1 MECDVFKI
9 ISDYYPN
16 GFTEK
21 ITTAEKD
28 VLDFFLNALES
39 RYLDEKEFKFKK
51 FIDNLLS
58 KEKSINSKHN
68 FRLVSN
74 YIDDS
79 VKNDLLKEGN
89 INNKKTIVNKSYNNI
104 SKNKPQS
111 IDHPDDLVIKK
122 AFTNVLRKLTTVK
135 KTQARTAIYLSDNYT
150 FFITTYNVPDNM
162 LCQIIELVYE
172 INQEFKDFMFS
183 ESTSNRKKNT
193 IFIEKIYPTDY
204 NKNETIMNDTTTEF
218 SANFY
223 NKILFGPT
231 GTGKSNWCDS
241 YITANNILS
250 NNVFR
255 VTFFEDYSYYDF
267 FGQYKPIVLRNT
279 NHNFSLKTKNGEQK
293 VSEHV
298 VTYQFVP
305 GIFFSALLKAI
316 MLKQLNSTKSDDK
329 KVDDRVVLLID
340 EINRGNCSSI
350 FGDIFQL
357 LDRSESGDS
366 NYSITLTDD
375 MSRFITDMIQ
385 DIGLYYSDEAAV
397 SMKTAL
403 ESILSNNKFQLPSN
417 LIIIAT
423 MNTSDQSLFPMDS
436 AFKRRWDMKYIY
448 IDYNEEKLK
457 NINIENT
464 SIKWLYILEKI
475 NCIIYKET
483 SSEDKQIGQWFIK
496 PKNGEIKETDFRNK
510 LISYLFFDVFKH
522 FPEVLNNH
530 SYSTLTKMKI
540 NELIELFDKKDK
552 PNE

>member
-16 GFTEK
+16 GFSSKT
-21 ITTAEKD
+21 TTAEKSLL
-28 VLDFFLNALES
+28 VFFLDAIED
-39 RYLDEKEFKFKK
+39 RYLDANEVKFKTL
-51 FIDNLLS
+51 IDKLLS
-58 KEKSINSKHN
+58 NDRDSSSKHN
-68 FRLVSN
+68 FYLLSN
-74 YIDDS
+74 HIDQTTLDELS
-79 VKNDLLKEGN
+79 AKNNLGIKQSTKNYKNIPKNKTLIKDPADELLK
-89 INNKKTIVNKSYNNI
+89 KKTITAYLKKSSIIEKNQIKPAIHLSSKNTIFFTTSYN
-104 SKNKPQS
+104 
-111 IDHPDDLVIKK
+111 
-122 AFTNVLRKLTTVK
+122 T
-135 KTQARTAIYLSDNYT
+135 
-150 FFITTYNVPDNM
+150 PDNM
-162 LCQIIELVYE
+162 LHQIIELVCE
-172 INQEFKDFMFS
+172 INKEFKDFMFS
-183 ESTSNRKKNT
+183 ESTSKNKKYVS
-193 IFIEKIYPTDY
+193 FIENIYPQNY
-204 NKNETIMNDTTTEF
+204 NNETNMNDTTKEF
-218 SANFY
+218 SELFY

-231 GTGKSNWCDS
+231 GTGKSNWCDN
-241 YITANNILS
+241 YIKSNNIS
-250 NNVFR
+250 NQNVFR

-279 NHNFSLKTKNGEQK
+279 NHNFYLKTKTGVQQ

-305 GIFFSALLKAI
+305 GIFFSSLLKAI
-316 MLKQLNSTKSDDK
+316 MLKHSNSNKSDDK
-329 KVDDRVVLLID
+329 KDDDRVVLLID

-357 LDRSESGDS
+357 LDRNDNGDS

-375 MSRFITDMIQ
+375 MSRFVTDMIQ
-385 DIGLYYSDEAAV
+385 DIALYYSDDTNSLHA
-397 SMKTAL
+397 MKSAL
-403 ESILSNNKFQLPSN
+403 EFILENRAISIPSN

-457 NINIENT
+457 NVNIEN
-464 SIKWLYILEKI
+464 SNIKWLYILEKI
-475 NCIIYKET
+475 NNIIYKET

-496 PKNGEIKETDFRNK
+496 PKNGEIKENDFRNK

-522 FPEVLNNH
+522 FPEVLNH
-530 SYSTLTKMKI
+530 YSYSKLTQLSI